1 MRRTEPTL
9 RPHPWPR
16 PLSEIATIVGPFEE
30 DRSLVNISR
39 LSDERKRRLFAY
51 LKAVEPDVLV
61 HINDPI
67 IQAARAQ
74 FGAGVL
80 IPRDIVDRALAWQ
93 PEPAHA

>member
-16 PLSEIATIVGPFEE
+16 PLSEICTIVGPFEE
-30 DRSLVNISR
+30 DRSHVNIST
-39 LSDERKRRLFAY
+39 LSDARKRHLFGY

-61 HINDPI
+61 HINDPF
-67 IQAARAQ
+67 IQAARVQ

-80 IPRDIVDRALAWQ
+80 IPRHIVDRALAWQ

>member
-1 MRRTEPTL
+1 MRRTEPVL

-16 PLSEIATIVGPFEE
+16 PLSEICTIVGPFEE
-30 DRSLVNISR
+30 DRSLVNIST
-39 LSDERKRRLFAY
+39 LSDARKRHLFGY

-61 HINDPI
+61 HINDPF
-67 IQAARAQ
+67 IQAARFQ

-80 IPRDIVDRALAWQ
+80 IPREIVDRALAWQ